1 MPNWVNDD
9 VDKKVNGKYAI
20 TPGTGTDTHC
30 SQYGPAD
37 QAILWKAYVVPY
49 GTPLTKNKDCIV
61 IGAYQTV
68 TMIMQYTNYVYG
80 EKITHDLPINY
91 NVIPEVVVKTKIN
104 NNPL

>member
-9 VDKKVNGKYAI
+9 VDRKVNGQYSI

-30 SQYGPAD
+30 SQYGPSD

-49 GTPLTKNKDCIV
+49 GKPLTKNRNGDV
-61 IGAYQTV
+61 VGPYQTV
-68 TMIMQYTNYVYG
+68 VIRLQYTNYIYG

-91 NVIPEVVVKTKIN
+91 SVIPEVVVKTEII